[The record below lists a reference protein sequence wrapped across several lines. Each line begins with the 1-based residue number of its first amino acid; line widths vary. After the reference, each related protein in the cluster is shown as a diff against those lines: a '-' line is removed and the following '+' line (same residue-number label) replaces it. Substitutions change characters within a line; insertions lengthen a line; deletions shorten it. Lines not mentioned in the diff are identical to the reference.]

1 MIIEFALGSLGG
13 LAMSPLTVSR
23 CTDGPMPR
31 MIIVLVASPRVH
43 SIPPLTVEIPLPVAI
58 SLPVA
63 LALAILPLPLAVA
76 LTLAILLLPD
86 TIPLDAPL
94 AIKLGIADEAQ
105 LVSSRD

>member
-13 LAMSPLTVSR
+13 LAMSPLTFSR

-63 LALAILPLPLAVA
+63 LALAIL
-76 LTLAILLLPD
+76 LLPH